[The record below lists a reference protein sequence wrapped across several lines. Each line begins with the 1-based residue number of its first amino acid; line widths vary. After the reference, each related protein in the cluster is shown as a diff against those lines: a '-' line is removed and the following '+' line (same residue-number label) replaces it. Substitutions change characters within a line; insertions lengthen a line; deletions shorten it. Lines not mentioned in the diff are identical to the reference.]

1 MKRFCLIGLVLFV
14 FIGAGVFAEETWWNS
29 YAPGVRDNNLF
40 INAGIGFGPTGGY
53 NMGIPPISL
62 SVDYK
67 LPIDL
72 PITVGGFATFGT
84 WRYSYLNTNVTY
96 TNIGIG
102 ARGMYHFN
110 FLDNLDLYAGLNLG
124 YVIQTSNQ
132 TQYSGSSFFLWGFN
146 TGARYFFTENLGAY
160 LELGYSGLNY
170 ISTGVTFKLF

>member
-1 MKRFCLIGLVLFV
+1 
-14 FIGAGVFAEETWWNS
+14 
-29 YAPGVRDNNLF
+29 
-40 INAGIGFGPTGGY
+40 
-53 NMGIPPISL
+53 
-62 SVDYK
+62 
-67 LPIDL
+67 
-72 PITVGGFATFGT
+72 
-84 WRYSYLNTNVTY
+84 
-96 TNIGIG
+96 
-102 ARGMYHFN
+102 MYHFN